1 MRWFDEKNCM
11 KLPRPSIRGNNNTL
25 SFQFGSLSGFNSD
38 FRYLFFSRHKNV
50 LCGITARWIFLQHS
64 TILTPFSAYDANNT
78 TCCLYILAFD
88 GLFKYLIVMVYWWE
102 RENIL
107 GINIIS
113 RLNLI
118 FIIWISTV
126 NSSFSNV

>member
-1 MRWFDEKNCM
+1 M
-11 KLPRPSIRGNNNTL
+11 KLPGPSIRGNNNTL
-25 SFQFGSLSGFNSD
+25 SFQFGSLSGFDSD

-88 GLFKYLIVMVYWWE
+88 GLFKYLIVMIYSWE
-102 RENIL
+102 RGKHIRHQYYF
-107 GINIIS
+107 S
-113 RLNLI
+113 FKFD

-126 NSSFSNV
+126 NSSFSNVQCLK